1 MDKLLDCV
9 VIGGGP
15 AGLSASINLVN
26 RNKYILLL
34 SLSTNYLKKAQR
46 VDNYLG
52 FYNISGTD
60 LMNKF
65 LEHAEKMNV
74 NIKYGRVLNI
84 YKFEDYFMVNFQNE
98 IIKTKSIILALGIV
112 KNVLIENEDTFLG
125 KGVSYCATCDG
136 MLYKNK
142 TVAITGNS
150 SDIVNEANFLKSIG
164 CKVYFVSTI
173 KPDDLDQN
181 IEFVNGVI
189 KKINGNLKIENIVLN
204 TGKVIYIDGLFILR
218 NAISA
223 NTLLKDLKIENG
235 IIDTNRNLET
245 NIKGVYACGD
255 CTGEPFQISKAVGEG
270 LISALNCVKYIDNL
284 KEV

>member
-26 RNKYILLL
+26 RNKDILLL

-98 IIKTKSIILALGIV
+98 IIKTKSIILALG
-112 KNVLIENEDTFLG
+112 KH
-125 KGVSYCATCDG
+125 
-136 MLYKNK
+136 
-142 TVAITGNS
+142 AI
-150 SDIVNEANFLKSIG
+150 
-164 CKVYFVSTI
+164 
-173 KPDDLDQN
+173 
-181 IEFVNGVI
+181 
-189 KKINGNLKIENIVLN
+189 
-204 TGKVIYIDGLFILR
+204 
-218 NAISA
+218 
-223 NTLLKDLKIENG
+223 
-235 IIDTNRNLET
+235 
-245 NIKGVYACGD
+245 
-255 CTGEPFQISKAVGEG
+255 
-270 LISALNCVKYIDNL
+270 
-284 KEV
+284 

>member
-26 RNKYILLL
+26 RNKDILLL

-84 YKFEDYFMVNFQNE
+84 YKFEDYFMINFQNE

-112 KNVLIENEDTFLG
+112 KNVLIENEDSFLG

-204 TGKVIYIDGLFILR
+204 TGKVIDIDGLFILR

>member
-204 TGKVIYIDGLFILR
+204 TGKVIDIDGLFILR

>member
-26 RNKYILLL
+26 RNKDILLL

-136 MLYKNK
+136 ILYKNK

-204 TGKVIYIDGLFILR
+204 TGKVIDIDGLFILR

-235 IIDTNRNLET
+235 IIDTNRNPET

>member
-1 MDKLLDCV
+1 
-9 VIGGGP
+9 
-15 AGLSASINLVN
+15 
-26 RNKYILLL
+26 
-34 SLSTNYLKKAQR
+34 
-46 VDNYLG
+46 
-52 FYNISGTD
+52 
-60 LMNKF
+60 
-65 LEHAEKMNV
+65 MNV

-204 TGKVIYIDGLFILR
+204 TGKVIDIDGLFILR